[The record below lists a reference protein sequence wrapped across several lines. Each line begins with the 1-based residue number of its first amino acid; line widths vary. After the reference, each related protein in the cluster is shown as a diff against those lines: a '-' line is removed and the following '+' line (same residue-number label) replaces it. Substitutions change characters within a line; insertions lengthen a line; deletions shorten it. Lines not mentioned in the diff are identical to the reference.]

1 MQWSVFHAEPT
12 GRHARDMSYGP
23 RPGSRPDSDHARIR
37 ARLTRCPE
45 IDCVRHLLPPAQ
57 LAAAELRAAE
67 TQTGADRVLVTQGA
81 LTDRDYVRAL
91 ARHCGLATETLRHTP
106 RSACPVNDDDL
117 ISGLASGI
125 IPIRMEGEL
134 IWIVAPWHLSAR
146 FLIGTLQRH
155 PDMRPR
161 VRIAAMEDLRDFVH
175 REAET
180 AIACRA
186 AFDLRARQPRLS
198 AGTTR
203 SRTPLTWFATG
214 MACIAALFAV
224 QSNLTIAIDIAL
236 ALIFLGWSG
245 LRVIAMLLSS
255 TPHFPHPRRGDDDLP
270 LYSIIV
276 AIYREARSAPGL
288 IAALTSLD
296 YPKER
301 LDIKLVVECDDMET
315 RLALDLMDLGAPFEI
330 VVAPAAG
337 PRTKPK
343 ALNAALP
350 FARGRYVA
358 VFDAEDRP
366 EPQQLRI
373 ALSAFEAGD
382 PKLACVQARL
392 TIDNTADNWLT
403 RLFTAEYAALFDV
416 FLPGL
421 AAWRMPLPLGGTSN
435 HFHTPTL
442 RALGGWDPYNVT
454 EDADLGIRLA
464 RAGYHTVLVQSS
476 TYEEAPAGLV
486 PWIRQRTRWFKGYLQ
501 TWAVHMREPRKL
513 WRELGPGGF
522 LVFQLVIG
530 GAVLAALVHGIFAGV
545 LAGQLGS
552 GLLWADKAS
561 MFDQALAGLYVL
573 TLISGY
579 LLSALLCFIGLSR
592 RRLLRSAGYLV
603 LLPFYWLLLS
613 VAAWRAVFQLI
624 WSPYRWEKTEH
635 GLARTSR
642 QATVTDLRNPP
653 S

>member
-1 MQWSVFHAEPT
+1 MQKSVFHVEPS
-12 GRHARDMSYGP
+12 GRHARDLSYGP

-37 ARLTRCPE
+37 ARLANCPE
-45 IDCVRHLLPPAQ
+45 IDCIRHLLPPAL

-67 TQTGADRVLVTQGA
+67 TRTGADRVLVTQGA
-81 LTDRDYVRAL
+81 LRDQDYVRAL
-91 ARHCGLATETLRHTP
+91 ARHCGVAVETLQGVP
-106 RSACPVNDDDL
+106 RSACPVDDADL

-125 IPIRMEGEL
+125 LPVRLDNEL
-134 IWIVAPWHLSAR
+134 IWVVAPWHLSAR

-155 PDMRPR
+155 PEMRSRLR
-161 VRIAAMEDLRDFVH
+161 VATMEDLRNFVH
-175 REAET
+175 REVET
-180 AIACRA
+180 AIACLA

-198 AGTTR
+198 AAAMR
-203 SRTPLTWFATG
+203 SRTPLTWFAAG
-214 MACIAALFAV
+214 LAGIAGLVAV
-224 QSNLTIAIDIAL
+224 QSELMIAVNIVF

-245 LRVIAMLLSS
+245 LRVFAMLLSS
-255 TPHFPHPRRGDDDLP
+255 TPPDPPRLRIDDDVP

-276 AIYREARSAPGL
+276 AIYREARSVRGL
-288 IAALTSLD
+288 ISALSSLD

-315 RLALDLMDLGAPFEI
+315 RLALDLMDLAAPFEI
-330 VVAPAAG
+330 VIAPSAG

-350 FARGRYVA
+350 FVRGRYVA

-373 ALSAFEAGD
+373 ALAAFEARD

-403 RLFTAEYAALFDV
+403 RLFTTEYAALFDV

-421 AAWRMPLPLGGTSN
+421 AAWRLPLPLGGTSN
-435 HFHTPTL
+435 HFRTAIL

-464 RAGYHTVLVQSS
+464 RAGYHTALAQSS
-476 TYEEAPAGLV
+476 TYEEAPARLA
-486 PWIRQRTRWFKGYLQ
+486 PWIKQRTRWFKGYLQ
-501 TWAVHMREPRKL
+501 TWAVHMRSPLRL
-513 WRELGPGGF
+513 WRELGTGGF

-530 GAVLAALVHGIFAGV
+530 GAVLAALVHGVFAGV
-545 LAGQLGS
+545 LGWQIATGLLLSGKTGIFEQTIAGLYIATLATGYCLS
-552 GLLWADKAS
+552 GLL
-561 MFDQALAGLYVL
+561 G
-573 TLISGY
+573 
-579 LLSALLCFIGLSR
+579 FIGLSR

-613 VAAWRAVFQLI
+613 AAAWRAVLQI
-624 WSPYRWEKTEH
+624 IRSPYHWEKTEH

-642 QATVTDLRNPP
+642 QAMGSEIPIV
-653 S
+653 

>member
-1 MQWSVFHAEPT
+1 MRGPVFHAEPP

-23 RPGSRPDSDHARIR
+23 RPGSRPDSGHARIR
-37 ARLTRCPE
+37 AGLARCPE
-45 IDCVRHLLPPAQ
+45 IDCVRHLVPPAR

-67 TQTGADRVLVTQGA
+67 AGTGADRVLVTDGV
-81 LTDRDYVRAL
+81 LTDRDYVRAF
-91 ARHCGLATETLRHTP
+91 ARHYGLAIDTLRHTS
-106 RSACPVNDDDL
+106 RSACPVDDDDL
-117 ISGLASGI
+117 LAGLASGI
-125 IPIRMEGEL
+125 IPIRDNGNL
-134 IWIVAPWHLSAR
+134 VWVVAPWHLSAR

-155 PDMRPR
+155 PEMKSRIR
-161 VRIAAMEDLRDFVH
+161 VATMDDVRDFVH
-175 REAET
+175 REAEV
-180 AIACRA
+180 AVACRA
-186 AFDLRARQPRLS
+186 AFDLRARQPGLS

-203 SRTPLTWFATG
+203 SRTPLAWLGFGA
-214 MACIAALFAV
+214 ACAAGLLAA
-224 QSNLTIAIDIAL
+224 QSSVTIAVDIAL

-245 LRVIAMLLSS
+245 LRVIAMLLSF
-255 TPHFPHPRRGDDDLP
+255 TPHYPKLQRGDDALP
-270 LYSIIV
+270 IYSIIV
-276 AIYREARSAPGL
+276 AIYREAQSTPDL
-288 IAALTSLD
+288 VTALARLD

-301 LDIKLVVECDDMET
+301 LDIKIVVECDDMET

-330 VVAPAAG
+330 VVAPTAG

-350 FARGRYVA
+350 FVRGRYVA
-358 VFDAEDRP
+358 IFDAEDRP

-373 ALSAFEAGD
+373 ALAAFEAGD
-382 PKLACVQARL
+382 SGLACVQARL
-392 TIDNTADNWLT
+392 TIDNTADNWIT

-464 RAGYHTVLVQSS
+464 RAGYHTTLVQSS
-476 TYEEAPAGLV
+476 TYEEAPAGLGSWV
-486 PWIRQRTRWFKGYLQ
+486 RQRTRWFKGYLQ
-501 TWAVHMREPRKL
+501 TWAVHMRSPMRL
-513 WRELGPGGF
+513 WRELRPGGF

-545 LAGQLGS
+545 LACQIAT
-552 GLLWADKAS
+552 GLLWSDKAS
-561 MFDQALAGLYVL
+561 VFEQIFAGLYVA
-573 TLISGY
+573 TLITGY
-579 LLSALLCFIGLSR
+579 SLSALLGFVGLSR
-592 RRLLRSAGYLV
+592 RRLTRSAPWLL
-603 LLPFYWLLLS
+603 LLPLYWLLLS
-613 VAAWRAVFQLI
+613 FAAWRAVFQLI
-624 WSPYRWEKTEH
+624 WSPYRWEKTDH

-642 QATVTDLRNPP
+642 QAAATDLPNP

>member
-1 MQWSVFHAEPT
+1 MQRSVFQAEPG

-23 RPGSRPDSDHARIR
+23 RPGSRPESDHARIR
-37 ARLTRCPE
+37 ARLTPCPE
-45 IDCVRHLLPPAQ
+45 IDCVRHLLTPAQ
-57 LAAAELRAAE
+57 VAAAELRAAE
-67 TQTGADRVLVTQGA
+67 TRTGADRVLVMQGV

-91 ARHCGLATETLRHTP
+91 ARHCGLAIETLRHTP
-106 RSACPVNDDDL
+106 RSACPVGDDDL

-125 IPIRMEGEL
+125 IPVRMDGEL
-134 IWIVAPWHLSAR
+134 LWVVAPWHLSAR

-155 PDMRPR
+155 PDMRGRLR
-161 VRIAAMEDLRDFVH
+161 VATMEDLRDFVH
-175 REAET
+175 REAEV
-180 AIACRA
+180 AVACRA

-198 AGTTR
+198 AGATR
-203 SRTPLTWFATG
+203 SRAPLTWLTAC
-214 MACIAALFAV
+214 MACAVALLAV
-224 QSNLTIAIDIAL
+224 PSSLTIAVDIAF

-245 LRVIAMLLSS
+245 LRVLAMLLSS
-255 TPHFPHPRRGDDDLP
+255 TPHYPASRPGDDDLP
-270 LYSIIV
+270 LYSLIV
-276 AIYREARSAPGL
+276 AMYRESRSAPGL

-330 VVAPAAG
+330 VVAPTAG

-373 ALSAFEAGD
+373 ALSAFETGD

-435 HFHTPTL
+435 HFRTTTL

-464 RAGYHTVLVQSS
+464 RAGYHTALVQSS
-476 TYEEAPAGLV
+476 TYEEAPASLGA
-486 PWIRQRTRWFKGYLQ
+486 WIKQRTRWFKGYLQ

-522 LVFQLVIG
+522 LVFQLVVG

-545 LAGQLGS
+545 LAVRLAS
-552 GLLWADKAS
+552 GLLWADKVS
-561 MFDQALAGLYVL
+561 TFDQVLTGLYL
-573 TLISGY
+573 MTLISGY
-579 LLSALLCFIGLSR
+579 LLSGLLGFIGLSR

-613 VAAWRAVFQLI
+613 AAAWRAAFQLV

-642 QATVTDLRNPP
+642 QGSVTDLPNP

>member
-1 MQWSVFHAEPT
+1 MQKSVFHAEPS
-12 GRHARDMSYGP
+12 GRHARDMSYGS

-37 ARLTRCPE
+37 ARLASCPE
-45 IDCVRHLLPPAQ
+45 IDCLRHLLPPAQ

-67 TQTGADRVLVTQGA
+67 TRTGADRVLITQGA
-81 LTDRDYVRAL
+81 LTDQDYVRAL
-91 ARHCGLATETLRHTP
+91 ARHCGLAVETLQGTP
-106 RSACPVNDDDL
+106 RSACPVDDADL

-125 IPIRMEGEL
+125 IPVRVGEEL
-134 IWIVAPWHLSAR
+134 IWVLAPWHLSAR

-155 PDMRPR
+155 PDMRSRLR
-161 VRIAAMEDLRDFVH
+161 VATMEDLRNFAH
-175 REAET
+175 REVET
-180 AIACRA
+180 AIACLA

-198 AGTTR
+198 AAAMR
-203 SRTPLTWFATG
+203 SRMPLTCFAAG
-214 MACIAALFAV
+214 MACAAGLVAV
-224 QSNLTIAIDIAL
+224 QSGLTIAVDIAL
-236 ALIFLGWSG
+236 ALTFLGWSG
-245 LRVIAMLLSS
+245 LRVFAMLLSP
-255 TPHFPHPRRGDDDLP
+255 TPHHPPALRTDDDVP

-276 AIYREARSAPGL
+276 AIYREARSVRGL
-288 IAALTSLD
+288 IAALSNLD

-315 RLALDLMDLGAPFEI
+315 RLALDLMDLAAPFEI
-330 VVAPAAG
+330 VVAPSAG

-350 FARGRYVA
+350 FVRGRYVA

-373 ALSAFEAGD
+373 ALAAFDAGD
-382 PKLACVQARL
+382 SELACVQARL

-435 HFHTPTL
+435 HFQTTTL

-464 RAGYHTVLVQSS
+464 RAGYHTTLVQSS
-476 TYEEAPAGLV
+476 TYEEAPASLA

-501 TWAVHMREPRKL
+501 TWAVHMRNPLRL
-513 WRELGPGGF
+513 WRELRPGGF

-545 LAGQLGS
+545 LAWQIATGFLWSGKTGIFEQAVAGLYFATLVTGYCLS
-552 GLLWADKAS
+552 GLL
-561 MFDQALAGLYVL
+561 G
-573 TLISGY
+573 
-579 LLSALLCFIGLSR
+579 FIGLSR
-592 RRLLRSAGYLV
+592 RRLLRSAGYLL

-613 VAAWRAVFQLI
+613 IAAWRAVFQLI
-624 WSPYRWEKTEH
+624 RSPYRWEKTDH

-642 QATVTDLRNPP
+642 QAAVSQPHYP
-653 S
+653 

>member
-1 MQWSVFHAEPT
+1 MRGPVFHAEPA

-23 RPGSRPDSDHARIR
+23 RPGSRPDSDSARIR
-37 ARLTRCPE
+37 ARLAPCPE
-45 IDCVRHLLPPAQ
+45 IDCVRHLVPPAR

-67 TQTGADRVLVTQGA
+67 TRTGADRVLVTEGV
-81 LTDRDYVRAL
+81 LTEREYVRAL
-91 ARHCGLATETLRHTP
+91 ARHYGLVIETLRRTP
-106 RSACPVNDDDL
+106 RSACPVNDDEL

-125 IPIRMEGEL
+125 VPMRAGGEL
-134 IWIVAPWHLSAR
+134 VWVVAPWHLSAR
-146 FLIGTLQRH
+146 FLIATLQRN

-161 VRIAAMEDLRDFVH
+161 LRVAAMEDLRDFVH
-175 REAET
+175 REAE
-180 AIACRA
+180 IAVACKA
-186 AFDLRARQPRLS
+186 AFDLRTRRPGLS
-198 AGTTR
+198 AGACT
-203 SRTPLTWFATG
+203 SRNPLAFCAAG
-214 MACIAALFAV
+214 MAGIAALLAF
-224 QSNLTIAIDIAL
+224 QSSLTIAIDIAL

-245 LRVIAMLLSS
+245 FRVTAMLLSS
-255 TPHFPHPRRGDDDLP
+255 TPQYPRLKLGDDGLP
-270 LYSIIV
+270 IYSIIV
-276 AIYREARSAPGL
+276 AVYREADSIGALIRSL
-288 IAALTSLD
+288 LRLD

-301 LDIKLVVECDDMET
+301 LDIKIVVESDDMET
-315 RLALDLMDLGAPFEI
+315 RLALDLMDIAAPFEI
-330 VVAPAAG
+330 VVAPSAG

-350 FARGRYVA
+350 FVRGRYVA

-373 ALSAFEAGD
+373 ALGAFAAGD

-392 TIDNTADNWLT
+392 TIDNTADSWLA
-403 RLFTAEYAALFDV
+403 RLFTAEYAGLFDV

-435 HFHTPTL
+435 HFHTATL
-442 RALGGWDPYNVT
+442 RSLGGWDPYNVT

-464 RAGYHTVLVQSS
+464 RGGYRTALVQSS
-476 TYEEAPAGLV
+476 TYEEAPARLV

-501 TWAVHMREPRKL
+501 TWAVHMRAPVRL

-530 GAVLAALVHGIFAGV
+530 GAVLAALVHGVFAGV
-545 LAGQLGS
+545 LAGQLAS
-552 GLLWADKAS
+552 GLLWSDKANAL
-561 MFDQALAGLYVL
+561 DQIFAGLYL
-573 TLISGY
+573 TTLTTGY
-579 LLSALLCFIGLSR
+579 LLSALLGFIGLSR
-592 RRLLRSAGYLV
+592 RRLLPSAGYLV

-613 VAAWRAVFQLI
+613 LAAWRAVFQLV

-642 QATVTDLRNPP
+642 QGMTNDLPNPG
-653 S
+653 

>member
-1 MQWSVFHAEPT
+1 MQKSVFHAEPS
-12 GRHARDMSYGP
+12 GRHARDLSYGP

-37 ARLTRCPE
+37 ARLANCPE
-45 IDCVRHLLPPAQ
+45 IDCIRHLLPPAL

-67 TQTGADRVLVTQGA
+67 TRTGADRVLVTQGA
-81 LTDRDYVRAL
+81 LRDQDYVRAL
-91 ARHCGLATETLRHTP
+91 ARHCGVAVETLQGVP
-106 RSACPVNDDDL
+106 RSACPVGDADL

-125 IPIRMEGEL
+125 LPVRLDNEL
-134 IWIVAPWHLSAR
+134 IWVVAPWHLSAR

-155 PDMRPR
+155 PDMRSRLR
-161 VRIAAMEDLRDFVH
+161 VATMEDLRNFVH
-175 REAET
+175 REVEI
-180 AIACRA
+180 AIACLA

-198 AGTTR
+198 AAGMR
-203 SRTPLTWFATG
+203 SRTPLTWFAAG
-214 MACIAALFAV
+214 LAGIAGLVAV
-224 QSNLTIAIDIAL
+224 QSELMIAVNIVF

-245 LRVIAMLLSS
+245 LRVFAMLLSS
-255 TPHFPHPRRGDDDLP
+255 MPHDPPRLHVDDDVP

-276 AIYREARSAPGL
+276 AIYREARSVRGL
-288 IAALTSLD
+288 IAALSNLD

-315 RLALDLMDLGAPFEI
+315 RLALDLMDLAAPFEI
-330 VVAPAAG
+330 VIAPSAG

-350 FARGRYVA
+350 FVRGRYVA

-373 ALSAFEAGD
+373 ALAAFEAGD

-392 TIDNTADNWLT
+392 TIDNTSDNWLT
-403 RLFTAEYAALFDV
+403 RLFTTEYAALFDV

-421 AAWRMPLPLGGTSN
+421 AAWRLPLPLGGTSN
-435 HFHTPTL
+435 HFRTTIL

-464 RAGYHTVLVQSS
+464 RAGYHTALAQSS
-476 TYEEAPAGLV
+476 TYEEAPARLA

-501 TWAVHMREPRKL
+501 TWAVHMRNPLRL
-513 WRELGPGGF
+513 WGELGTGGF

-530 GAVLAALVHGIFAGV
+530 GAVLAALVHGVFAGV
-545 LAGQLGS
+545 LGWQIATGLLLSGKTGIFEQTIAGLYIATLATGYCLS
-552 GLLWADKAS
+552 GLL
-561 MFDQALAGLYVL
+561 G
-573 TLISGY
+573 
-579 LLSALLCFIGLSR
+579 FIGLSR

-613 VAAWRAVFQLI
+613 AAAWRAVFQI
-624 WSPYRWEKTEH
+624 IRSPYHWEKTEH

-642 QATVTDLRNPP
+642 QAMGSEVPYP
-653 S
+653 